1 MFLLR
6 NSNPNSNSNDSNKNY
21 YGNSSYSILSSNYRL
36 FCQRYGHIFQ
46 YWSCD
51 NSNSTFLTTNNL
63 SLKYV
68 AFPWFLHLYMYKYIV
83 SSKMFLLRNN
93 NFNDSSNNH
102 YANSSYRNLSYNY
115 RLFCHRYSHTF
126 HIWSYDKI
134 NSHLLI
140 TNNFLLKYV
149 AFPWLLRLCIVTSN
163 MFRLRNANI
172 NDSSNNNYAISRYSI
187 LSSNYRLFC

>member
-6 NSNPNSNSNDSNKNY
+6 NDNFNDISNNHY
-21 YGNSSYSILSSNYRL
+21 ANSSYRNLSYNYRL
-36 FCQRYGHIFQ
+36 FCHRYSHTFHI
-46 YWSCD
+46 WSYD
-51 NSNSTFLTTNNL
+51 KMNSTLLITNYL
-63 SLKYV
+63 SPKYV
-68 AFPWFLHLYMYKYIV
+68 AFPSLLRLYMYKYIV

-134 NSHLLI
+134 NSHLLN